1 MIERLKPLID
11 DSKIKYSLS
20 IKNMKTG
27 FQYDHNEKQ
36 IVSSASIIKLLIM
49 AEAMDQIK
57 KGYLSLYQRF
67 TVNNEDKV
75 EYSILTLLETGNSY
89 TLKDIITLM
98 IVQSDN
104 TATNIL
110 IDIVGM
116 KSINSFI
123 KQIGLENTI
132 LQRKMMDLKAKEE
145 GRDNLTTSKDMA
157 VFLEL
162 LYKGEIID
170 KEYSQLMIDIM
181 KKQLYRDMVYFEI
194 PDEIIVAHKTGEL
207 TNIEHEVGIFFTQK
221 SDYIFSMLTYDAVS
235 NNYARKTVG
244 NVAKIVYDYFNEEVL
259 V

>member
-1 MIERLKPLID
+1 
-11 DSKIKYSLS
+11 
-20 IKNMKTG
+20 MKTG

-49 AEAMDQIK
+49 AEAMNQIK
-57 KGYLSLYQRF
+57 NGYLSLQQRV
-67 TVNNEDKV
+67 TVNKEDKV
-75 EYSILTLLETGNSY
+75 EYSILTILETGNSY
-89 TLKDIITLM
+89 TLKDIIILM

-116 KSINSFI
+116 ENINSFT
-123 KQIGLENTI
+123 KQIGLGNTI

-157 VFLEL
+157 IFLEL
-162 LYKGEIID
+162 LYKGEIVD

-181 KKQLYRDMVYFEI
+181 KQQLYRDMVYLEI
-194 PDEIIVAHKTGEL
+194 PDEIMVAHKTGEL
-207 TNIEHEVGIFFTQK
+207 ANIEHEVGIFFTQK

-235 NNYARKTVG
+235 NNYARKIVG
-244 NVAKIVYDYFNEEVL
+244 NVAKIVYDYFKEEVL